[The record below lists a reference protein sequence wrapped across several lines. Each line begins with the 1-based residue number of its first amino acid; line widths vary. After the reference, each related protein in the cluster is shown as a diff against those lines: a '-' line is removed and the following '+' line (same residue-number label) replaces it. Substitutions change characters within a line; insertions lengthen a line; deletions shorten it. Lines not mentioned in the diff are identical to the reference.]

1 MPRFSADVLIAGA
14 GVIGCSIAYHLALRG
29 AKVEVFDKGSIG
41 REASWAGAGIL
52 GPQSES
58 DQAGPFLEICLRS
71 RRSYPA
77 LAARLLE
84 ETGIDIEYETTG
96 VLYVMESEAERR
108 DLEQRARWQQAE
120 HLAVEILSAEEA
132 RKREPRLTSRI
143 QGALH
148 FPEDHQVH
156 SPRLV
161 EALAAAARSR
171 GVLFH
176 EHCEVARV
184 EAQSGQVDI
193 TTSADRHSTRYLVLA
208 AGAWSGRI
216 PGIAAQFVPV
226 EPVRGQIAVIK
237 TEPGFLRHVLYCHE
251 GYLVPRCGGTI
262 LIGSTSERVGFNKSV
277 TQEAVDSLQAMARR
291 LLPDLQDAPLATSCA
306 GLRPAGPDAFPI
318 LGPIP
323 TQPRVIVAT
332 GHFRNG
338 ILLAPLTGELIAGGI
353 LGGRFDPSINP
364 FLPRLSP
371 YEGSGVRGQ
380 GPGNES

>member
-1 MPRFSADVLIAGA
+1 MRLALGPRLLYHDCMPRFSSDVLIAGA

-58 DQAGPFLEICLRS
+58 DRAGAFLEICLRS

-96 VLYVMESEAERR
+96 VLYVMESEAERQG
-108 DLEQRARWQQAE
+108 LEHRAHWQQAE
-120 HLAVEILSAEEA
+120 QLAVEILSAEEA
-132 RKREPRLTSRI
+132 RRREPRLTTRI

-148 FPEDHQVH
+148 FPNDHQVH
-156 SPRLV
+156 TPRLV

-176 EHCEVARV
+176 EHCEISRV
-184 EAQSGQVDI
+184 DAQSEEVEI
-193 TTSADRHSTRYLVLA
+193 TTSAERRIAPYLVLA

-216 PGIAAQFVPV
+216 PGIASQFVRV
-226 EPVRGQIAVIK
+226 EPVRGQIAVVRA
-237 TEPGFLRHVLYCHE
+237 EPGFLRHVLYCHE
-251 GYLVPRCGGTI
+251 GYLVPRASGTI
-262 LIGSTSERVGFNKSV
+262 LIGSTSEQVGFNKGV

-291 LLPDLQDAPLATSCA
+291 LLPDLQDAPLATSWA
-306 GLRPAGPDAFPI
+306 GLRPAGPDVYPI
-318 LGPIP
+318 LGPLP

-332 GHFRNG
+332 AHFRNG
-338 ILLAPLTGELIAGGI
+338 ILLAPLTGELIAAGI
-353 LGGRFDPSINP
+353 VDGHFDSSMNP
-364 FLPRLSP
+364 FLPRL
-371 YEGSGVRGQ
+371 G
-380 GPGNES
+380 